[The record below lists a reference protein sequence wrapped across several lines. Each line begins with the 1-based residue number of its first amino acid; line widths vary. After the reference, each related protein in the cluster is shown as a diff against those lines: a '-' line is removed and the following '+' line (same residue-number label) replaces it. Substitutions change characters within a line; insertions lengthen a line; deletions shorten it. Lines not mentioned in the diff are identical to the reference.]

1 MQNDPALVLE
11 HVTLLNLL
19 VDSPMS
25 KVTIFA
31 VMLSMVHH
39 FRANTNDALHS
50 RVKSIG
56 SIMTQE
62 NVLGM
67 ILDLIKIVFK

>member
-1 MQNDPALVLE
+1 MQNDPSLVPE
-11 HVTLLNLL
+11 HVTHLNLL

-25 KVTIFA
+25 KVTISA
-31 VMLSMVHH
+31 VMLFMGHPY
-39 FRANTNDALHS
+39 RANTNDVLHS
-50 RVKSIG
+50 RAKSIG

-67 ILDLIKIVFK
+67 IPDSIKIIFK